1 MSVLFYKMD
10 FNYLVN
16 NISLGR
22 GLGFISLLR
31 RALCSDDK
39 DGNFPDDTTDADDTL
54 EFGRLWKE
62 KNPDILINDLRTYT
76 LGKLSLRPD
85 IRRYTST
92 KMIILNLVIPS
103 LMHK

>member
-1 MSVLFYKMD
+1 MD

-54 EFGRLWKE
+54 EFGRL
-62 KNPDILINDLRTYT
+62 
-76 LGKLSLRPD
+76 
-85 IRRYTST
+85 
-92 KMIILNLVIPS
+92 
-103 LMHK
+103 